1 MSASRNV
8 DSLFAHGTAI
18 EQSALYAA
26 LRYSCD
32 LTICAAGT
40 ISPSRAIRSEKRET
54 RFGIVIVEKTVG
66 DSSTRAVRRRKR
78 ARCTHISKY
87 RTRDRRKDRSRRRDR
102 LSGWNIAPCRD
113 IDRGRRNKIMLKLIR
128 ALGHVC
134 KESRRRWSTTTTT
147 TTTTTTMEAIP
158 RRGRGAGVRE
168 RDTSTGTLASRHIFL
183 TRFPTLPARAA
194 PPSPSP
200 SPLVFFTY
208 AKAAYVNSIGGAPPR
223 LFNSSTAGVH

>member
-113 IDRGRRNKIMLKLIR
+113 IDRGRRNKIMLKLIDDDDDDDGGDSATR
-128 ALGHVC
+128 T
-134 KESRRRWSTTTTT
+134 RRRSARARYLNWHSG
-147 TTTTTTMEAIP
+147 IP
-158 RRGRGAGVRE
+158 AHIFNAFSYAPRARGA
-168 RDTSTGTLASRHIFL
+168 
-183 TRFPTLPARAA
+183 PLPL
-194 PPSPSP
+194 
-200 SPLVFFTY
+200 PL
-208 AKAAYVNSIGGAPPR
+208 PPR
-223 LFNSSTAGVH
+223 LFHLRKSRLCKFHRRCASPFI